1 MTKPI
6 LAALL
11 ASFLAAGCASDPATA
26 ANDQRAEP
34 VYRTGSNIA
43 VKNREGST
51 DGVVTMSREDIERAR
66 TSSMPAGTI
75 PKAN

>member
-11 ASFLAAGCASDPATA
+11 ASFLVAGCATDPATA
-26 ANDQRAEP
+26 TNEQRTEP

-43 VKNREGST
+43 VKNRDPSA

-75 PKAN
+75 PKSN